1 MPIIE
6 LKILEGR
13 DQEVKD
19 ELIARVTQ
27 TVSETLRVSPES
39 VRVLLYDIPL
49 THWGIAGKTVEKI
62 RS

>member
-6 LKILEGR
+6 MKILEGR

-19 ELIARVTQ
+19 ELIERVTQ
-27 TVSETLRVSPES
+27 TVSETLQVSPES
-39 VRVLLYDIPL
+39 IRVLLYDIPL

>member
-27 TVSETLRVSPES
+27 TVSETLQVSPES

-49 THWGIAGKTVEKI
+49 THWGIAGKTVEKK

>member
-6 LKILEGR
+6 IKLLEGR
-13 DQEVKD
+13 EEEAKSQ
-19 ELIARVTQ
+19 LIERVTQ
-27 TVSETLRVSPES
+27 TVTETLQVAPES

-49 THWGIAGKTVEKI
+49 THWGIGGKTVKQI